1 MLPLLSTRA
10 QSFMRNLPIDRMI
23 AAKPPSA
30 ATTGTHEIPCQIA
43 R

>member
-10 QSFMRNLPIDRMI
+10 RSFMRNLPVDRI
-23 AAKPPSA
+23 IVAKPPSP
-30 ATTGTHEIPCQIA
+30 ATAGTHEIPCQIA